1 LNLDELR
8 SIDIS
13 SPGSWPVLF
22 RGFVVAVLAVAVV
35 GAGYWFVIKGMLVTL
50 DTQQKQE
57 IELKAQFE
65 TKARKASALNAYRSQ
80 LEEMKVKFG
89 TMLRQLPGEAEVANL
104 LQDISQTRVESGLEE
119 NLFKPAN
126 ESKKEFY
133 AELPIKVEF
142 VGQFHDYGLFT
153 QGLGELPRIV
163 TLHDISLTSSAKG
176 KDAGTG
182 RNLPLKM
189 TATAKTYRYLEDDE
203 QSEDE

>member
-1 LNLDELR
+1 MNLDELR
-8 SIDIS
+8 SIDIN
-13 SPGSWPVLF
+13 SPGSWPLAF
-22 RGFVVAVLAVAVV
+22 RGFVVLLVAVAMV
-35 GAGYWFVIKGMLVTL
+35 GAGYWFLIRGMIVTL
-50 DTQQKQE
+50 DEQQKE
-57 IELKAQFE
+57 EVTLKATFE
-65 TKARKASALNAYRSQ
+65 RKAKKASSLNAYRSQ
-80 LEEMKVKFG
+80 LEEMKLKFG

-119 NLFKPAN
+119 NLFKPSN
-126 ESKKEFY
+126 EAKKEFY

-176 KDAGTG
+176 NET

-203 QSEDE
+203 QGGDN

>member
-1 LNLDELR
+1 MNLDDLR
-8 SIDIS
+8 SIDIN
-13 SPGSWPVLF
+13 SPGSWPLPF
-22 RGFVVAVLAVAVV
+22 RGFVVVVAAIAVI
-35 GAGYWFVIKGMLVTL
+35 GAGYWFVIKDMLVTL

-57 IELKAQFE
+57 IELKATFE
-65 TKARKASALNAYRSQ
+65 KKARKASALKAYRSQ
-80 LEEMKVKFG
+80 LEEMKLKFG

-119 NLFKPAN
+119 NLFKPAG

-142 VGQFHDYGLFT
+142 VGQFHDYGIFT

-163 TLHDISLTSSAKG
+163 TLHNISLTAVG
-176 KDAGTG
+176 KESRAG

-203 QSEDE
+203 QDGK

>member
-1 LNLDELR
+1 MNLDDLR
-8 SIDIS
+8 SIDIN
-13 SPGSWPVLF
+13 SPGSWPLAF
-22 RGFVVAVLAVAVV
+22 RGFVVVLLAVALV
-35 GAGYWFVIKGMLVTL
+35 GAGYWFVIKDMLVTL
-50 DTQQKQE
+50 DTEQRQE
-57 IELKAQFE
+57 VELKSKFE
-65 TKARKASALNAYRSQ
+65 RKAKKASALKAYRAQ
-80 LEEMKVKFG
+80 LEEMKLKFG
-89 TMLRQLPGEAEVANL
+89 TMLRQLPGESEVANL

-119 NLFKPAN
+119 NLFKPSN

-163 TLHDISLTSSAKG
+163 TLHDISLSAGTKG
-176 KDAGTG
+176 KESRSG

-203 QSEDE
+203 QDGGN